1 LLRSFSFSSPFVGGG
16 VGFRKGPAPPSAEG
30 DLAAGER
37 AGRPAAGRATPVLP
51 SSRRPPIQARSAS
64 SIAPVFFAPEVS
76 SRFVLSCEFPIHRV
90 GSLFF
95 RSMLMLA
102 FLVHVP
108 VVSLALFAGA
118 VLCGLSSRCV
128 LLSPLV
134 VSSSSLACAACI
146 GFVLLV
152 FLFHPSFVPL
162 HLCLVLI
169 LCILSLIGVVPVGR
183 IVLGHLLLQFV
194 RRVLPFTLCSS
205 FMFDAHVIHGSIRA
219 RRSAQFS

>member
-1 LLRSFSFSSPFVGGG
+1 MLRSFSFSSPFAGGG

-30 DLAAGER
+30 DLAAGEC
-37 AGRPAAGRATPVLP
+37 AGGPAAGRAAPALP

-134 VSSSSLACAACI
+134 SFFFVACLRCLHRIRAV
-146 GFVLLV
+146 GFPV
-152 FLFHPSFVPL
+152 PSFV
-162 HLCLVLI
+162 CTST
-169 LCILSLIGVVPVGR
+169 SLFGAD
-183 IVLGHLLLQFV
+183 IVHSISDRCCACWTHCAWASPPAV
-194 RRVLPFTLCSS
+194 RRVCTPFYIMQLL
-205 FMFDAHVIHGSIRA
+205 HV
-219 RRSAQFS
+219 

>member
-1 LLRSFSFSSPFVGGG
+1 MLRSFSFSSPFVGGG

-37 AGRPAAGRATPVLP
+37 AGRPAAGRAAPALP

-76 SRFVLSCEFPIHRV
+76 SRSVLSCEFPIHRV

-108 VVSLALFAGA
+108 VVSLALFAGG

-134 VSSSSLACAACI
+134 SLFFVACLRCLHRIRAV
-146 GFVLLV
+146 GLPV
-152 FLFHPSFVPL
+152 PSFVCTSASLFGADIVHFIYRCCACWTHCAWASPPAVRQVCTPFYIMQLL
-162 HLCLVLI
+162 HV
-169 LCILSLIGVVPVGR
+169 
-183 IVLGHLLLQFV
+183 
-194 RRVLPFTLCSS
+194 
-205 FMFDAHVIHGSIRA
+205 
-219 RRSAQFS
+219 